1 MASWDG
7 KFPAELL
14 SAKPVLF
21 KNAYSQTSG
30 FLFIFVIHVLTFGGP

>member
-21 KNAYSQTSG
+21 ENAYSQTSG